1 MHFAGQHTPPPIL
14 AAARRLPGAVHAAPP
29 AASLRGVTPMPFDTL
44 YVGIA
49 DNTQF
54 GADVRR
60 SLPRFANTKLV
71 NSPKEA
77 QAILQ
82 QVNDARTLREVSLNA
97 QGRVE
102 SYELGI
108 NFTFRLI
115 DAKGN
120 ALIPDTTLS
129 IYREMPYDDQI
140 VQAKQGQIETLY
152 AMQRDLVSRL
162 LRHDRADVRKAFEN
176 PGKNEDGVD
185 APVYDPN
192 AAQPVTLPPLAD
204 AVHHRRAAVALG
216 VHGTTPGRGSPG
228 GTPAAGRQPAR
239 ADVRCPATSRSSPRP
254 WTRCAPRRAAPAP
267 SGCPW

>member
-1 MHFAGQHTPPPIL
+1 MWVFPTPRSSAPTC
-14 AAARRLPGAVHAAPP
+14 AVRC
-29 AASLRGVTPMPFDTL
+29 AASP
-44 YVGIA
+44 
-49 DNTQF
+49 
-54 GADVRR
+54 
-60 SLPRFANTKLV
+60 NTKLV

-82 QVNDARTLREVSLNA
+82 QVNDARSLREVSLNA

-152 AMQRDLVSRL
+152 KAMQRDRC
-162 LRHDRADVRKAFEN
+162 RA
-176 PGKNEDGVD
+176 
-185 APVYDPN
+185 
-192 AAQPVTLPPLAD
+192 
-204 AVHHRRAAVALG
+204 
-216 VHGTTPGRGSPG
+216 
-228 GTPAAGRQPAR
+228 
-239 ADVRCPATSRSSPRP
+239 C
-254 WTRCAPRRAAPAP
+254 CA
-267 SGCPW
+267 

>member
-1 MHFAGQHTPPPIL
+1 MLLSACGF
-14 AAARRLPGAVHAAPP
+14 AARRHADAVRHAVCRHCRQHA
-29 AASLRGVTPMPFDTL
+29 
-44 YVGIA
+44 
-49 DNTQF
+49 
-54 GADVRR
+54 VRR
-60 SLPRFANTKLV
+60 RRAPFAARGSPNTKLV

-152 AMQRDLVSRL
+152 KAMQRDLVSRL

-192 AAQPVTLPPLAD
+192 AAQPVNTPPLAD
-204 AVHHRRAAVALG
+204 AVHHRRAA
-216 VHGTTPGRGSPG
+216 R
-228 GTPAAGRQPAR
+228 AR
-239 ADVRCPATSRSSPRP
+239 RPWHNP
-254 WTRCAPRRAAPAP
+254 WTRIAWRNTCSGPATGSRRYGVRRRAAARHRGRGRAARLGARRRLP